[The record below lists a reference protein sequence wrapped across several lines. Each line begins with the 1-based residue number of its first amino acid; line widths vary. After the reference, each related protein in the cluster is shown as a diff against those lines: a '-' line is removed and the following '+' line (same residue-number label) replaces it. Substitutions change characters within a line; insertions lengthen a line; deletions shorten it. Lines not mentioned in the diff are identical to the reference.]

1 MQSLVISTPLL
12 YLSILIIAVCG
23 IVYELII
30 GAVSS
35 YLWGDSV
42 FYFSVTIGLYMSAM
56 GLGAFVS
63 KFIRQALFDAFVFSE
78 ILIGLLG
85 GTSSLF
91 LFWAYTAGDWYEFA
105 MVAVTLLIG
114 ALVGIEIPLLI
125 RLLEQHETL
134 RRNVAHVLTYD
145 YIGGL
150 IGALLFPLVF
160 LPVLGL
166 IRTALVLGI
175 MNISIAISNFIR
187 HRQLLRFLAFQ
198 SICACIVLGGQIY
211 LLLTSQ
217 TQQDLL
223 EQRLYHDKVI
233 FSRQT
238 PYQQLTITRWH
249 KDIRLFIN
257 GGLQFSSLDEYRY
270 HESLVHV
277 PFAAVK
283 KNVESVLV
291 LGGGDGL
298 AVREVLKY
306 PEVRKITL
314 VDLDPEVTHIFQ
326 SAPLLTALNQGS
338 LNHPKVRILHQDA
351 FKFAEM
357 DMDFYD
363 IILVDLPDPSHT
375 ALAKLYAREFYQ
387 FLKKRLSYAG
397 VMVTQSTSPFFAQE
411 AFWCIYKTL
420 KATGFNVLPYHVEV
434 PSFGNWGFQLASVQ
448 PLNPENLLLK
458 EKIPLRFL
466 NAQIL
471 HTLFYFPEDL
481 KQDLNQLKINTLFQP
496 VILNY
501 YDKGWNKMR

>member
-1 MQSLVISTPLL
+1 MRSPGVSTPLL
-12 YLSILIIAVCG
+12 YLSILVIAVCG

-63 KFIRQALFDAFVFSE
+63 KFIRSYLFDAFVLSE
-78 ILIGLLG
+78 ILIGLAG
-85 GTSSLF
+85 GGSSLF
-91 LFWAYTAGDWYEFA
+91 LFWAYTAGDWYEVA
-105 MVAVTLLIG
+105 MVGVTLLIG
-114 ALVGIEIPLLI
+114 SLVGIEIPLLI
-125 RLLEQHETL
+125 RLMEQQETL

-150 IGALLFPLVF
+150 FGALLFPLIF

-175 MNISIAISNFIR
+175 MNVLIALFNFIR
-187 HRQLLRFLAFQ
+187 HRQLLKFIGFQ
-198 SICACIVLGGQIY
+198 IFGALFVLGGQSY
-211 LLLTSQ
+211 FLLTSQ
-217 TQQDLL
+217 TQQELL
-223 EQRLYHDKVI
+223 EQRLYRDQVI

-283 KNVESVLV
+283 SAESVLV

-298 AVREVLKY
+298 AVREILKY
-306 PEVRKITL
+306 PEVKKITL
-314 VDLDPEVTHIFQ
+314 VDLDPEMTRIFQ
-326 SAPLLTALNQGS
+326 SEAFLRELNHGS
-338 LNHPKVRILHQDA
+338 LSHSKVRIVHQDA
-351 FKFAEM
+351 FKFAET
-357 DMDFYD
+357 DMGLYD

-375 ALAKLYAREFYQ
+375 ALAKLYSQEFYQ
-387 FLKKRLSYAG
+387 FLRKRLSYAG
-397 VMVTQSTSPFFAQE
+397 ILVTQSTSPFFAQE
-411 AFWCIYKTL
+411 AFWCIHKTL
-420 KATGFNVLPYHVEV
+420 KHTGLNVLPYHVEV

-448 PLNPENLLLK
+448 PLRPENLRLRHNH
-458 EKIPLRFL
+458 LRFL
-466 NAQIL
+466 NSQIL
-471 HTLFYFPEDL
+471 QALFYFPQDL
-481 KQDLNQLKINTLFQP
+481 KQDLKHLKINSLFQP
-496 VILNY
+496 VLLNY
-501 YDKGWNKMR
+501 YDKGWNGIR